1 MDHST
6 KNWLTIF
13 DGKRTWVKRDIYF
26 YSKNINDYYYCY
38 YYYYYRLLLQ
48 EVLAKHRLLSA
59 INISISLFLEGI

>member
-6 KNWLTIF
+6 KNWLIIF

-26 YSKNINDYYYCY
+26 YSKNINN
-38 YYYYYRLLLQ
+38 YYYYYRPLLQ